1 MVSAPKF
8 YVTVVRDCPDCDGQ
22 GGAYAGTPCPSC
34 QGTGT
39 MEDAAELAEALAM
52 IGILPRLEQVEKT
65 ASRAAYETS
74 AMLNGGI

>member
-1 MVSAPKF
+1 MATKPKF
-8 YVTVVRDCPDCDGQ
+8 YVIVVRDCPDCDGQ
-22 GGAYAGTPCPSC
+22 GGANAGPPCPSC

-52 IGILPRLEQVEKT
+52 IGILPRLEQVERT